1 MADKRR
7 YITVVE
13 TRRFITDAK
22 ECLVDEEREN
32 FINHIARNPTAG
44 VIIPETGG
52 VRKVRWRAS
61 GRGKRGGVR
70 VIYYYHDNQ
79 IPLFLLTAY
88 AKAQKE
94 DLSAKEK
101 TAMRRLVKEIVKTYP
116 R

>member
-1 MADKRR
+1 MADKRL

-22 ECLVDEEREN
+22 ECLIDEEREN
-32 FINHIARNPTAG
+32 FIDYIAQNPTAG

-52 VRKVRWRAS
+52 IRKVRWRAS
-61 GRGKRGGVR
+61 GRGKREGVR

-88 AKAQKE
+88 AKSQKE

-101 TAMRRLVKEIVKTYP
+101 TAMRRLVGEIVKTYP